1 MVRILFVALFA
12 SLVFSGWT
20 TPADAT
26 PKSYLTT
33 EGAARM
39 MAAGSFKAKWRAART
54 ICVEAGFALGT
65 EQFKRCFTEYQLH
78 SLRAL
83 RTRAKGLTDAVAK
96 KHGLCIDKKRFE
108 FARCENI

>member
-1 MVRILFVALFA
+1 MVRILFAALFA
-12 SLVFSGWT
+12 ALVFSGW
-20 TPADAT
+20 
-26 PKSYLTT
+26 
-33 EGAARM
+33 
-39 MAAGSFKAKWRAART
+39 T
-54 ICVEAGFALGT
+54 ICVEAGFALET

-108 FARCENI
+108 FARCEEI

>member
-1 MVRILFVALFA
+1 MVRILFAALFA
-12 SLVFSGWT
+12 ALVFSGWT

-33 EGAARM
+33 EGAAR
-39 MAAGSFKAKWRAART
+39 T
-54 ICVEAGFALGT
+54 ICVEAGFALET

-108 FARCENI
+108 FARCEEI